1 MPALS
6 APSATVSSTSP
17 APCSKTARCSTPA
30 SRAKNALDK
39 RWEVQS
45 RTGRF
50 LNLAQITT
58 SAGEQRH
65 HQVDANLAWRPG
77 GTQSGAPPVGLV
89 SFVITLFRLNEPA
102 FGAAGIPESFA
113 AIGPRSPP
121 PVR

>member
-45 RTGRF
+45 GCREEPG
-50 LNLAQITT
+50 
-58 SAGEQRH
+58 H
-65 HQVDANLAWRPG
+65 H
-77 GTQSGAPPVGLV
+77 GAPWRKAEKAEVTLGVGVRHRSSCRCVCYSPLSVRAVFVHRVQLSAVLWRQQV
-89 SFVITLFRLNEPA
+89 SQLHYDPKDSI
-102 FGAAGIPESFA
+102 
-113 AIGPRSPP
+113 
-121 PVR
+121 